1 LGHLM
6 RTSGIG
12 MLSNLKVLG
21 QQILDLSS
29 VSIQHG
35 KDSANYRDN
44 GKEQRFWE
52 TTFDCAC

>member
-1 LGHLM
+1 M